1 MMRFDQIGVYMQTL
15 LNSLEYPEQIQNL
28 TVNELLQLIQE
39 CRERIIEVTSQRG
52 GHLASSLGT
61 VEITVALFKLFDFR
75 YDRLVWDVGHQA
87 YTHKLLTGRNATFD
101 TLAQKNGVKKFLSR
115 TENSYDHFGA
125 GHASTSISACLGM
138 AIGRDHKKQKNYAI
152 SVIGDG
158 AMTGGLAF
166 EALNYNGYLDRNQ
179 IVIFNDNGMS
189 IDPNVGALS
198 KMITRVSASRSY
210 NKLRHEA
217 WELSAK
223 VPFSDSIRTGLQKIN
238 ASLKSMLTPGM
249 LFESLGWRYFGP
261 VDGHHLEEILSI
273 LEHVKDLEGPILVH
287 ALTQKGKG
295 YPYAEE
301 DAFKYHGVTP
311 FVPESGEFLKKIT
324 TTTNEKSYSKV
335 FGEVLEEVM
344 KEDPNVVAISAAMMS
359 GTGIIGLQEK
369 YPERIFDVGIAEGHA
384 VTMAAGI
391 ATTGV
396 KPFVAIY
403 STFLQRAIDHIIH
416 DVAIQK
422 LPVSFMLDRAGLVG
436 ADGPTHQ
443 GVYDLTY
450 LRMIPGMVIMA
461 PKNGAELKKMVRFAH
476 RYDAGPSAVRYP
488 RGNTNAM
495 EDTLVSEIVLGK
507 ADILADGEDLA
518 IFAIGSAVKSAEI
531 VATLLEQRGYRTAV
545 INARF
550 VKPLDVTIIEKYAT
564 STRLLVTIEESSTI
578 GGFGSGILE
587 VLSSLQI
594 QVSTLVLGVPDRF
607 IEHGNP
613 EQQKEDCELGVTQI
627 FASILERLESKQ
639 KEKKRA

>member
-507 ADILADGEDLA
+507 ADVLADGEDLA